1 MRRLSLLAL
10 LTSFACADDDTAVGE
25 STTSSETSSTGATMT
40 ATTNPSTTDPSSTT
54 ASSMSGADTSTSAD
68 PSTTSTTS
76 GDADSSSSDDGGTG
90 GGAIYEQC
98 FADLF
103 VNDFD
108 IGPNYDQFNPT
119 IGSHCLGTNHQDI
132 TDIERVVF
140 LGDSVTVGTPPTLS
154 ADYYRSQ
161 VADGL
166 EGEFSLAW
174 GEGLQGEAVW
184 KLVDFLNGVSLT
196 RDSGAFSSC
205 AKWGARTDDLLDPGV
220 QIGDC
225 FPPETRELRTLVIIT
240 AGGNDLS
247 SLTQDAIAGA
257 TEEMLWAEIEST
269 VDLHRNAVAWLKDP
283 KNFPNGSFVIFANM
297 FEFTDGTGDVE
308 SCDVSGLAGF
318 DMPVPSPEQLA
329 DMVVWANEQYMS
341 IAVETQSD
349 MIFMLEHFCGHGFNA
364 DNPEAPCY
372 RGPNTEVWFD
382 LTCIHPNPT
391 GHDQVTD
398 MFLSVVAE

>member
-1 MRRLSLLAL
+1 MRRLSSLFVLVA
-10 LTSFACADDDTAVGE
+10 SACADDSTAVGG
-25 STTSSETSSTGATMT
+25 STSSGETSSTGAPS
-40 ATTNPSTTDPSSTT
+40 TTTVTTTDPSSTT
-54 ASSMSGADTSTSAD
+54 ASSMTGADTSTGPDDTGSS
-68 PSTTSTTS
+68 STAA
-76 GDADSSSSDDGGTG
+76 ADSSSSDDGGTG

-98 FADLF
+98 FADQF
-103 VNDFD
+103 VNDFEL
-108 IGPNYDQFNPT
+108 GPNYDQFEPT

-132 TDIERVVF
+132 ADIERVVF

-154 ADYYRSQ
+154 GDYYRSQ

-166 EGEFSLAW
+166 ADEFSLIF
-174 GEGLQGEAVW
+174 GEGLQGETVW

-220 QIGDC
+220 QIADC

-247 SLTQDAIAGA
+247 SLTQDAIGGA

-269 VDLHRNAVAWLKDP
+269 VDLHRDAVTWLKDP
-283 KNFPNGSFVIFANM
+283 TNFPNGSFVIFSNM

-318 DMPVPSPEQLA
+318 DEPIPSPEQLA
-329 DMVVWANEQYMS
+329 DMVVWANEQFMS
-341 IAVETQSD
+341 IAVETNSD
-349 MIFMLEHFCGHGFNA
+349 MIFMLESFCGHGFNA
-364 DNPEAPCY
+364 DDPEAPCY
-372 RGPNTEVWFD
+372 RGPGTEVWFD

-391 GHDQVTD
+391 GHDQVTN

>member
-1 MRRLSLLAL
+1 MRRLSLLVVVA
-10 LTSFACADDDTAVGE
+10 SFACADDATTVAA
-25 STTSSETSSTGATMT
+25 STSSGDTSSTGAPS
-40 ATTNPSTTDPSSTT
+40 TTTTVTTTDPSSTT
-54 ASSMSGADTSTSAD
+54 ASSMTGADTSAGPGPDDTGSS
-68 PSTTSTTS
+68 STAA
-76 GDADSSSSDDGGTG
+76 ADSSSSDDGGTR

-98 FADLF
+98 FADQF
-103 VNDFD
+103 VNDFTL
-108 IGPNYDQFNPT
+108 GPNYDQFKPT

-166 EGEFSLAW
+166 ADEFSLIF
-174 GEGLQGEAVW
+174 GEGLQGETIW
-184 KLVDFLNGVSLT
+184 KLVDFINGVTLT

-205 AKWGARTDDLLDPGV
+205 ARWGARTDDLLDPGM
-220 QIGDC
+220 QIADC

-247 SLTQDAIAGA
+247 SLTQDAIGGA
-257 TEEMLWAEIEST
+257 TEEMLWAEITSA
-269 VDLHRNAVAWLKDP
+269 VDLQRDAVTWLKDP
-283 KNFPNGSFVIFANM
+283 KNFPNGSFVIFSNM

-318 DMPVPSPEQLA
+318 DEPVPSPEQLA
-329 DMVVWANEQYMS
+329 DMVVWANEQFMS
-341 IAVETQSD
+341 IAVETNSD
-349 MIFMLEHFCGHGFNA
+349 MIFMLENFCGHGFNA

-372 RGPNTEVWFD
+372 RGPGTEVWFD

-391 GHDQVTD
+391 GHDQVTN

>member
-10 LTSFACADDDTAVGE
+10 VTAFSCVDDTTAAGE
-25 STTSSETSSTGATMT
+25 STSSGDGSSTGTPS
-40 ATTNPSTTDPSSTT
+40 TTTPGPTTDPSTT
-54 ASSMSGADTSTSAD
+54 ATTMSSNSGADTSTGGVE
-68 PSTTSTTS
+68 T
-76 GDADSSSSDDGGTG
+76 GSSSGNAESSSEDTGTG
-90 GGAIYEQC
+90 GGRIYEQC
-98 FADLF
+98 FADQF
-103 VNDFD
+103 VNDFEL
-108 IGPNYDQFNPT
+108 GPNYDQFAPT
-119 IGSHCLGTNHQDI
+119 IGSHCLGTDHQDI

-166 EGEFSLAW
+166 AAEFMLPF
-174 GEGLQGEAVW
+174 GEGLQGETVW
-184 KLVDFLNGVSLT
+184 KLVDFINGVSLT
-196 RDSGAFSSC
+196 RDSGSFSSC

-247 SLTQDAIAGA
+247 SLTQDAIGGA

-269 VDLHRNAVAWLKDP
+269 VDLHRAAVTWLKDP
-283 KNFPNGSFVIFANM
+283 TNFPNGSFVIFANM

-318 DMPVPSPEQLA
+318 DEPVPSPDQLA
-329 DMVVWANEQYMS
+329 DMVVWANEQFMS
-341 IAVETQSD
+341 IAVETNSD
-349 MIFMLEHFCGHGFNA
+349 MIFMLESFCGHGFNA

-372 RGPNTEVWFD
+372 RGPGTDVWFD

-391 GHDQVTD
+391 GHDQVTN